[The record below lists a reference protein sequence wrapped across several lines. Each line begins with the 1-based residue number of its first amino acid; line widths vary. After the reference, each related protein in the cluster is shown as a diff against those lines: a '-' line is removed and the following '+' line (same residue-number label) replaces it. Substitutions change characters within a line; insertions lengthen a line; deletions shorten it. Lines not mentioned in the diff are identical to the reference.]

1 MNVLKVQIG
10 EKIED
15 SLTRFKE
22 TSSFF
27 SIAKFMSENKDN
39 LRFWSAQPSIFDVA
53 VQSNTSPSTV
63 TRYAQEL
70 GLSGFKELGTVMQN
84 QGTPNNKGA
93 WWEVEPP
100 GFVQHDFWV
109 DGLIDPTAAL
119 NLPTLKN
126 IHQDLTQK
134 DRIYFF
140 GFERLGHLLQ
150 ATINPLRQK
159 GYEVFTSQDYQQQLV
174 YIEALTST
182 DIAIVLPF
190 TSAEI
195 SYDKILQRI
204 GLQETALILITKNWL
219 NFELAFIKQKYLL
232 RISGIEDRY
241 FRDGTN
247 EATILFLLKLVTE
260 TLPPRNSSTF

>member
-1 MNVLKVQIG
+1 MNVLKDQIG
-10 EKIED
+10 EKIEA

-27 SIAKFMSENKDN
+27 AIAKFMSENKDN
-39 LRFWSAQPSIFDVA
+39 TRFWSAQPSIFDVA

-70 GLSGFKELGTVMQN
+70 GLSGFKELGIVMHN
-84 QGTPNNKGA
+84 QSTPTSTKG
-93 WWEVEPP
+93 WWDVEPP
-100 GFVQHDFWV
+100 GFFQHDYWV

-119 NLPTLKN
+119 NLPTLKL
-126 IHQDLTQK
+126 IHQELTHK

-140 GFERLGHLLQ
+140 GFERLSHLVKPAL
-150 ATINPLRQK
+150 NPLRQK
-159 GYEVFTSQDYQQQLV
+159 GYEVYASQDDQQQLI
-174 YIEALTST
+174 YSETLTAT

-190 TSAEI
+190 TTAKI

-204 GLQETALILITKNWL
+204 GKRQTALILITKNWL
-219 NFELAFIKQKYLL
+219 NFELTFIKQKYLL

-260 TLPPRNSSTF
+260 TLPPRNSSSS